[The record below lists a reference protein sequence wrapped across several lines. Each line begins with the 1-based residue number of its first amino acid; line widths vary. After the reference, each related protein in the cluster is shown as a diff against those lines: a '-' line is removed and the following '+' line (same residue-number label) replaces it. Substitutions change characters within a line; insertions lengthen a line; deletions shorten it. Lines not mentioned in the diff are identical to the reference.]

1 MALEVQI
8 KGAATLGQVAA
19 QIRAEGR
26 KDLSRQM
33 GRALERAAEPVKRAI
48 TEEADK
54 VMPSGYREL
63 LTGSLKHRMSRRN
76 GGQQAQVIIRTYAD
90 GKKERRDV
98 ISLEKGQLRHP
109 LFGRKKVWYVT
120 SITPG
125 FHARGVEGAADGA
138 SDAMIQVVEDF
149 AARLIK

>member
-1 MALEVQI
+1 M
-8 KGAATLGQVAA
+8 
-19 QIRAEGR
+19 RAEGR
-26 KDLSRQM
+26 KDLSREM
-33 GRALERAAEPVKRAI
+33 GKALERAAEPVKKAI
-48 TEEADK
+48 TAEADK

-63 LTGSLKHRMSRRN
+63 LTGSLRHRMSRRN
-76 GGQQAQVIIRTYAD
+76 GGQQAQVIVRTYAD

-125 FHARGVEGAADGA
+125 FHARGVESAADNA
-138 SDAMIQVVEDF
+138 QDAMIQVVDKF
-149 AARLIK
+149 AARLIS

>member
-8 KGAATLGQVAA
+8 RGAATLGQVAA

-26 KDLSRQM
+26 KDLSREM
-33 GRALERAAEPVKRAI
+33 GRALERAAEPVKKAI
-48 TEEADK
+48 TAEADK

-63 LTGSLKHRMSRRN
+63 LTGSLRHRMSRRN

-120 SITPG
+120 SIVPG